1 MYQIKKESKLNS
13 LYKIIVIFFLSL
25 NAVFAQRIAM
35 HTITNFNVNTTI
47 NKFSFDIYSKR
58 TGASPIFVGI
68 TNYVIYF
75 NSAGLNTPV
84 LSNINSKYTAGS
96 PTGDYNAMSVN
107 TVLGNQVNVSISFS
121 GNGLGSGDSLSSIG
135 SAGERICTVTLNITN
150 QSLTAGVSWNIL
162 DSYMAAANPLLIVA
176 NSYQGS
182 YVDFPLPVELN
193 SFTIKLLNDKVQ
205 LNWLTKT
212 EVHNY
217 GFNVERSINDGE
229 WNTLGFVEGHGNS
242 NSPKQYSYTDN
253 DLFTGGSKFQY
264 RLKQI
269 DTDGQ
274 FEYSDV
280 VEVEIVP
287 TKFELSQNYPN
298 PFNPSTTIRFSLP
311 KETRLKINIYN
322 MLGELVETIA
332 DGTYEAGYHKVTFSA
347 IGGSASGGN
356 AFSLPSG
363 AYIYRFESP
372 DFVQVRKMI
381 LIK

>member
-1 MYQIKKESKLNS
+1 MKRSFIFLMIIILYTPVYFCQTVDGQFITNISPPTYSVTIAVNLQSGTGTAGVVEVDFTFNTNALSIPITPVKDTDYILYGDFNTYSGHIFHSRPSANTVRIYILTMGSPLPVPISTTPTNIVTFYFTITDTLGNS
-13 LYKIIVIFFLSL
+13 NLIWTKTNIAPSFLSL
-25 NAVFAQRIAM
+25 PYTKGNWY
-35 HTITNFNVNTTI
+35 N
-47 NKFSFDIYSKR
+47 
-58 TGASPIFVGI
+58 
-68 TNYVIYF
+68 
-75 NSAGLNTPV
+75 LN
-84 LSNINSKYTAGS
+84 
-96 PTGDYNAMSVN
+96 
-107 TVLGNQVNVSISFS
+107 
-121 GNGLGSGDSLSSIG
+121 
-135 SAGERICTVTLNITN
+135 E
-150 QSLTAGVSWNIL
+150 QS
-162 DSYMAAANPLLIVA
+162 
-176 NSYQGS
+176 
-182 YVDFPLPVELN
+182 LPVELS
-193 SFTIKLLNDKVQ
+193 SFTAKFNEKTIK

-212 EVHNY
+212 EVNNY
-217 GFNVERSINDGE
+217 GFNVERRINEGE

-242 NSPKQYSYTDN
+242 NLPKQYSYTDN
-253 DLFTGGSKFQY
+253 DLFSGGSKFQY

-269 DTDGQ
+269 DTDGK

-287 TKFELSQNYPN
+287 EKFELSQNYPN
-298 PFNPSTTIRFSLP
+298 PFNPSTTIRFSIP